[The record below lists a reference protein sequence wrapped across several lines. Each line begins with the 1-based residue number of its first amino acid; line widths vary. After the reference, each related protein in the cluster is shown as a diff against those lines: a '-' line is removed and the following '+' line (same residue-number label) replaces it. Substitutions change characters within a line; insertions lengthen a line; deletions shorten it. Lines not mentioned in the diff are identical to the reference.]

1 VKITKKQLK
10 QIIKEELQK
19 VLSEQDLMMGRR
31 RKKLR
36 PKDFEGLIA
45 AATKVWAPKTESYEL
60 KEYTLSIW
68 ADVMNNVITAWDYQK
83 NEVHGCRMHAESSEC
98 QTIAAVLSQFHRH
111 INPLVEEG
119 ASLVGRNA
127 AIFIA
132 NNSRMLR
139 KSMDYVPIGKAPND
153 FINSKVWQENLG
165 AYSDPDDD
173 L

>member
-1 VKITKKQLK
+1 
-10 QIIKEELQK
+10 
-19 VLSEQDLMMGRR
+19 
-31 RKKLR
+31 
-36 PKDFEGLIA
+36 
-45 AATKVWAPKTESYEL
+45 
-60 KEYTLSIW
+60 
-68 ADVMNNVITAWDYQK
+68 MNNVITAWDYQK